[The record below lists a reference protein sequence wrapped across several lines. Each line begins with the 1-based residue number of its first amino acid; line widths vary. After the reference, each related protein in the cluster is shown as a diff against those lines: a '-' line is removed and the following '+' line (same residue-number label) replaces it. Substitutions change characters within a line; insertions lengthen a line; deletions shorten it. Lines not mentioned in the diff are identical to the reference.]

1 MNGDLS
7 QNMLLGRYRISGAI
21 GHGGFGKIYRA
32 YDSRMGREVAIK
44 VIEDTQ
50 NPEYLIRESKIIA
63 RISHP
68 NIVTIY
74 DLQEDR
80 NNVYMI
86 MELIEG
92 TSLQEIYDSGAI
104 LSVSEAISIAYQICS
119 ALEAAHRRG
128 IAHLDIKP
136 SNILISRDGKVK
148 VADFGI
154 ARILG
159 ESYEEDKGYILGTE
173 EYMAPEVLEGEA
185 MDSLSDIFAAGI
197 VIYEM
202 LMGNIPEYQPEDS
215 RYRNP
220 SDINKSIPKKLDEL
234 INGCITTHRS
244 QRIDDISYLKDQL
257 EKLIDRSPSSMELE
271 LKNLVYSTVQ
281 ISKRPT
287 RTVKFVPGPV
297 VKNLSKQLSRFY
309 QPALRIFYSLI
320 AIAPVIISWIYF
332 RQVPVQIFSA
342 SLIVIFFM
350 TYFFPKFGVFMGSAA
365 PLYFLYTYNIQIGI
379 MYSILWVFAA
389 ALLFLDLNAGVL
401 TILFPLLWMGG
412 LSFLPTILAAYL
424 FEPAL
429 GLTVAV
435 TGTLI
440 SAISMIFF
448 SSGAL
453 PNLVINWPNVSSG
466 QQDAGALLLLKSAL
480 DFVRDNPLQAIQL
493 VIFALLPGL
502 FSFLFKTNKKLL
514 QIFSLFGC
522 MAFIGFTYFWFFDKF
537 IKYQISTSHVIKNII
552 ISTVIMTAIILIGGK
567 DSKSE
572 HPQKN

>member
-1 MNGDLS
+1 MNNDLP
-7 QNMLLGRYRISGAI
+7 QNMLLGRYQISGAI
-21 GHGGFGKIYRA
+21 GQGGFGKIYRA

-44 VIEDTQ
+44 VIEDTH

-92 TSLQEIYDSGAI
+92 TSLQEIYDSGAT
-104 LSVSEAISIAYQICS
+104 LSVSEAISIAYQVCS

-136 SNILISRDGKVK
+136 SNILISRDGKIK

-159 ESYEEDKGYILGTE
+159 ESYEEDEGYILGTE

-202 LMGNIPEYQPEDS
+202 LTGNIPQYPPEDS

-220 SDINKSIPKKLDEL
+220 SDTNKSVPKKLDEL
-234 INGCITTHRS
+234 LNSCIAIHRS
-244 QRIDDISYLKDQL
+244 QRLDDISYLKDEL
-257 EKLIDRSPSSMELE
+257 EELIDRSPSSIELE
-271 LKNLVYSTVQ
+271 LKNLVHSTVQ
-281 ISKRPT
+281 ISKRPV
-287 RTVKFVPGPV
+287 RTIKFEPV
-297 VKNLSKQLSRFY
+297 SIVKNLSKQLFRFY
-309 QPALRIFYSLI
+309 QPILRILYSLI
-320 AIAPVIISWIYF
+320 AITPVIISWIFF

-342 SLIVIFFM
+342 AVIVTFFM
-350 TYFFPKFGVFMGSAA
+350 TYFFPKFGIIVGSAG
-365 PLYFLYTYNIQIGI
+365 PLYFLYSFNIQIGI

-389 ALLFLDLNAGVL
+389 ALLFLDLNAGAL
-401 TILFPLLWMGG
+401 TILFPLLWMSG
-412 LSFLPTILAAYL
+412 LSFLPTVLAAYL

-429 GLTVAV
+429 SLTVAI

-440 SAISMIFF
+440 SEISMIFF

-453 PNLVINWPNVSSG
+453 PNLMINWPNISSG
-466 QQDAGALLLLKSAL
+466 QQDTAVLLLLKSAL
-480 DFVRDNPLQAIQL
+480 DFVRENPLQAIQL

-514 QIFSLFGC
+514 QLFSLFGC

-537 IKYQISTSHVIKNII
+537 LKYQISTSSVIKNII
-552 ISTVIMTAIILIGGK
+552 MSTVIMVAIILIGGK
-567 DSKSE
+567 ETKSE
-572 HPQKN
+572 PTKKN